1 MSRLFVGTRKG
12 LFILGRGAAGWS
24 VDSVHFIGDPVSL
37 VLPDARDGAVYAAL
51 NLGHFGAKLHRSDD
65 GGATFR
71 EVAAPAFAQDEPPD
85 EGQDKGPSVED
96 LWALRPGGTDQP
108 GRLWAGTIPGGLFR
122 SDDRGDSWT
131 LVRSLWDHPSRLKW
145 FGGGRD
151 RPGIHSVCVH
161 PDDSR
166 RVGVA
171 ISCGGAWQTDDDG
184 VTWTNRSA
192 GMYAEY
198 MPPDRRDDPEIQDP
212 HQMVRCPA
220 APDRLYVQHHN
231 GVFGSRDGG
240 LTWTELHPPVSKF
253 GFAVAVHPVD
263 PDVAWLVPAVE
274 DSCRVPVDG
283 HLVVTRT
290 RDGGA
295 TWDELRAGLPQE
307 HAYDIVYRHA
317 LVVDPTGDVLAFGST
332 TGSLWLSEDGG
343 DGWQTVSANLPP
355 VYSVA
360 FG

>member
-151 RPGIHSVCVH
+151 RPGGPQPKGGRPLDRSSGRLGRAVRQQ
-161 PDDSR
+161 DGAR
-166 RVGVA
+166 R
-171 ISCGGAWQTDDDG
+171 DG
-184 VTWTNRSA
+184 VDTHL
-192 GMYAEY
+192 
-198 MPPDRRDDPEIQDP
+198 RRQL
-212 HQMVRCPA
+212 QRQPA
-220 APDRLYVQHHN
+220 RQ
-231 GVFGSRDGG
+231 RQQTG
-240 LTWTELHPPVSKF
+240 L
-253 GFAVAVHPVD
+253 G
-263 PDVAWLVPAVE
+263 
-274 DSCRVPVDG
+274 
-283 HLVVTRT
+283 
-290 RDGGA
+290 
-295 TWDELRAGLPQE
+295 DEVG
-307 HAYDIVYRHA
+307 
-317 LVVDPTGDVLAFGST
+317 
-332 TGSLWLSEDGG
+332 
-343 DGWQTVSANLPP
+343 
-355 VYSVA
+355 
-360 FG
+360 